1 MILIQLLKVLPAAS
15 AFKIY
20 DENRPVLEGQ
30 ISMYDKSLMFK
41 NVQDDL
47 AFRKMYQSFHVELVD
62 KVDDIWIINVR

>member
-62 KVDDIWIINVR
+62 KVDDIWIIYVR